1 MSQPATEAPE
11 TATSF
16 NITDEDVSEAQ
27 RQEQQALVEAQMSH
41 LNNRV
46 VVLRATVNRL
56 QAEVERLT
64 SALSSEDNEKSNP
77 EEEQS

>member
-16 NITDEDVSEAQ
+16 SITDEDVSEAQ
-27 RQEQQALVEAQMSH
+27 RQEQDALVDAQMSH
-41 LNNRV
+41 LNRRV

-64 SALSSEDNEKSNP
+64 NALSAVDAENDT